1 MNLSS
6 PRVGAT
12 KKLQWASGQGGER
25 GLHSLTSHWRPPAN
39 LTAFRIEHDC
49 ARNQTPSASVRYR
62 CRPGGGRPRLR
73 LTWHRIAHTSLF
85 AHRTQHESLFA
96 HRTQHDSAINQTPSA
111 LVRYRCRPGGG
122 SPVSDLLG
130 IVSRIRLFSL
140 IGPSTTVQ

>member
-25 GLHSLTSHWRPPAN
+25 GLHSLTSHWRPPAE
-39 LTAFRIEHDC
+39 LTAFRTQHDC

-73 LTWHRIAHTSLF
+73 LTWHRIAHREEPSVPSSNLQKNLQVARPLVKSPKEPRVLTKWKEPSSGTSPGLMWLITRS
-85 AHRTQHESLFA
+85 RTSW
-96 HRTQHDSAINQTPSA
+96 
-111 LVRYRCRPGGG
+111 Y
-122 SPVSDLLG
+122 
-130 IVSRIRLFSL
+130 
-140 IGPSTTVQ
+140 